1 MRDIPPGGE
10 GRIKVTIYT
19 SAYGGQKVRKRI
31 TVRTNENVDT
41 RHYLYMSG
49 IVDHFASIT
58 PEYVHLTGL
67 PGEPVQ
73 EQVTILP
80 SEKYPFSIISTRAR
94 WGTNMIYD
102 LVPNPEGAG
111 YILIVTNTKDVTGSY
126 RDIIYLATDSTLK
139 RELRVFV
146 RGTIYAPVKK
156 TSQETVPR
164 GSEQNS
170 VLQ

>member
-1 MRDIPPGGE
+1 MRN
-10 GRIKVTIYT
+10 
-19 SAYGGQKVRKRI
+19 RI

-41 RHYLYMSG
+41 RHYLYMSALA
-49 IVDHFASIT
+49 DHLASIT
-58 PEYVHLTGL
+58 PEYLHLTGL
-67 PGEPVQ
+67 PGEPVHK
-73 EQVTILP
+73 QVTILP
-80 SEKYPFSIISTRAR
+80 SEKYPFSIISSRAR
-94 WGTNMIYD
+94 WGSNIIYN

-111 YILIVTNTKDVTGSY
+111 YILTVTNTKSVTGSY

-156 TSQETVPR
+156 ASQETAPR
-164 GSEQNS
+164 GSEQNN